1 MVKSSRSDNQQ
12 AQPGGQVPGRMD
24 NDMKIKGLE
33 HNYTISNVPGLGLVV
48 IGRGKRKL
56 KGQVVML
63 GQHADMES
71 AVEAVN
77 KYEHWQMG
85 K

>member
-1 MVKSSRSDNQQ
+1 MARLLRSDNQQ
-12 AQPGGQVPGRMD
+12 AEPRRHDLGRMD

>member
-1 MVKSSRSDNQQ
+1 
-12 AQPGGQVPGRMD
+12 
-24 NDMKIKGLE
+24 MKIKGLE
-33 HNYTISNVPGLGLVV
+33 HNYTISNVSGLGLVV

-71 AVEAVN
+71 AIEAVN
-77 KYEHWQMG
+77 KYEHFLMKQAVDKYACIG
-85 K
+85 KLKL